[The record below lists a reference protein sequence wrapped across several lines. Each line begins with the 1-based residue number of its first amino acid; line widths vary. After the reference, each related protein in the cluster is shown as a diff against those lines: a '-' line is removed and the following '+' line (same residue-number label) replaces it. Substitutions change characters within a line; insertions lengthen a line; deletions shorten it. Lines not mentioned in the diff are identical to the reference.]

1 MAKKLT
7 TQQKA
12 RRMWVKALRSGKYTQ
27 GQGQLKTTDEYCC
40 LGVLCDLAVKH
51 GIIRSFNPGDPD
63 LDHYP
68 EVMNWVGL
76 TGPMGDFTK
85 RNGRTDDLASLND
98 GTLPHTRKTSFKKIA
113 DVIESEP
120 QGLFV
125 KLTEAE

>member
-12 RRMWVKALRSGKYTQ
+12 RRMWVKALRSGKYAQ
-27 GQGQLKTTDEYCC
+27 GQGQLKTTDGYCC

-51 GIIRSFNPGDPD
+51 GIIRNFNPGDPD
-63 LDHYP
+63 LVDYP

-76 TGPMGDFTK
+76 TEPGGAFTK

-98 GTLPHTRKTSFKKIA
+98 GGGPHKRKSSFKKIA
-113 DVIESEP
+113 DVIEKEP
-120 QGLFV
+120 QDLFA
-125 KLTEAE
+125 KPTEAE